1 MTIRVV
7 VSLDGTPLSESILP
21 VVRGLA
27 ERVTM
32 RVTLVSVIDT
42 PLDYGWADEPRVR
55 DLDAANSAVAARE
68 RYLYSRVKQLGDIPI
83 DVAVRLGRPADQI
96 LEVADDQEADLIAIA
111 SRAHSGIRRFF
122 VGSVASRVLQGS
134 TRPVLIVRYR
144 GEETEPE
151 PVRINRVLVP
161 LDGSEFAE
169 AALGT
174 VRALFGD
181 SDVALHLVQII
192 GPLRFVDFH
201 EVEGYSPDDLTA
213 FADRFAQNA
222 RKYLL
227 QLADE
232 LEREVPKVTWEVDEG
247 SDVEEGIE
255 RAASASGAD
264 LIAMS
269 THGRT
274 GIRRFVFGSIAERV
288 LQEADYPILMVRPPL
303 E

>member
-1 MTIRVV
+1 MAIRVV
-7 VSLDGTPLSESILP
+7 VSLDGTPHSESILP

-27 ERVTM
+27 ERVAM

-55 DLDAANSAVAARE
+55 DLDAASSGVAARE
-68 RYLYSRVKQLGDIPI
+68 RYLYSRVEQLGDIPT

-96 LEVADDQEADLIAIA
+96 LEVSDDQEADLIAIA

-144 GEETEPE
+144 GEETATE

-174 VRALFGD
+174 VRALFGE

-222 RKYLL
+222 RNYLR
-227 QLADE
+227 QFADE
-232 LEREVPKVTWEVDEG
+232 LEREVPNVTWEVDEG